1 MYYDFL
7 LMNILGS
14 ISIVT
19 IIERERERE
28 RERKSQSQFHF
39 YVIDRKG

>member
-28 RERKSQSQFHF
+28 REREKIAKSIPFLR
-39 YVIDRKG
+39 YR